1 MRIVYIKASLASKG
15 GAERIITE
23 KMNYLATIYNYDVS
37 VITYFQFP
45 ETMSNTYPLSCKV
58 KQINLSIPSHQ
69 QYKYSYPKRLWMKW
83 YFYLRLRNELQQTVN
98 SINPD
103 ILIGVGYM
111 LADVVCGIKCKAAK
125 IIESHEARIYTKSP
139 LLKKRTSLIFTIYAK
154 LYRKKYLK
162 TVEKKADAIVTL
174 TKEDAQEWKNAKRVY
189 IIPNFSIMPINNL
202 SNCESKRVIAV
213 GRLEWQKGHDR
224 LIRIWKLVSHEHPD
238 WQLDIF
244 GEGELEEE
252 INNSIKKE
260 EIRSVK
266 IHPFTDTISQEY
278 ASSSICVLTSRFE
291 GFSLVLLEAMRH
303 GLPCVTFNC
312 PYGPKDLIDDNE
324 SGYVIENNNIEQFAE
339 KLNYLIENTEIRKK
353 FAKKALLKSK
363 KYDVDTIMSQW
374 RDLFDFLLSNTQ

>member
-1 MRIVYIKASLASKG
+1 MKIVYIIDSLALKG

-37 VITYFQFP
+37 VITYYQFHEP
-45 ETMSNTYPLSCKV
+45 NTYPLSCKV
-58 KQINLSIPSHQ
+58 KQINLSIPFYQ
-69 QYKYSYPKRLWMKW
+69 QYRYSYPKRLWLKW
-83 YFYLRLRNELQQTVN
+83 GFYRQLQIELQQTVN
-98 SINPD
+98 SINPN
-103 ILIGVGYM
+103 ILIGVGYT
-111 LADVVCGIKCKAAK
+111 LADVVCSIKCHAAK

-139 LLKKRTSLIFTIYAK
+139 LLKKRTSFIYTIYLK
-154 LYRKKYLK
+154 LNRKKYLK

-189 IIPNFSIMPINNL
+189 IIPNFSIMPISNL

-260 EIRSVK
+260 ELRSVK
-266 IHPFTDTISQEY
+266 IHPFTNTISQEY

-374 RDLFDFLLSNTQ
+374 RDLFDSLTSNTQ